1 LHPFVDGSFNRLFDG
16 PTTTRPEGHLVVFSL
31 RDLPDELK
39 ATGTLLTLDAI
50 WRHVTNPARRRPR
63 LVVVDEAWLLM
74 QDRAGAEFLF
84 RLAKA
89 SRKHW
94 AGLTVATQ
102 DTADVLGTDLGKA
115 VVANAATQVLLRQ
128 STQAIDE
135 VTRVFDL
142 SAGERQFLLSADRGQ
157 GLLSTGATRVAFQG
171 VASELEDALCT
182 SSPAQLAEQ
191 DIDAG
196 DGDDEEEDTAP
207 GGNRDG
213 WIDLDKSHPPDRRRR
228 GRSSTYIALDPS

>member
-1 LHPFVDGSFNRLFDG
+1 
-16 PTTTRPEGHLVVFSL
+16 
-31 RDLPDELK
+31 
-39 ATGTLLTLDAI
+39 
-50 WRHVTNPARRRPR
+50 
-63 LVVVDEAWLLM
+63 M

-84 RLAKA
+84 RMAKA

-102 DTADVLGTDLGKA
+102 DTADVLGTDLGRA

-135 VTRVFDL
+135 VARVFDL

-157 GLLSTGATRVAFQG
+157 GLLSTGTTRVAFQG

-182 SSPAQLAEQ
+182 SSPAQLAAQILAEQ
-191 DIDAG
+191 DTEPRGGELDDAVP
-196 DGDDEEEDTAP
+196 DG
-207 GGNRDG
+207 GG
-213 WIDLDKSHPPDRRRR
+213 WIDLDKRQPTARRRH
-228 GRSSTYIALDPS
+228 GPNSAYVSLDPS